1 MPTDLGQILDTKMT
15 LLIISHIAGFLVI
28 INLTISQGTQSI
40 NS

>member
-15 LLIISHIAGFLVI
+15 LLIISYIVCFLVI
-28 INLTISQGTQSI
+28 IKVDNLSNYMV